1 LHNHF
6 AAKLEIL
13 IFPSDEFGGQEL
25 PEDQV
30 CGFVGSHG
38 LPVDAPG
45 CHVMAKVQV
54 NGNHP
59 IWKLAKSAFP
69 GPVEWNFDGIFLFD
83 KAGLPVLR
91 ASMGKPPAR
100 GWKAAVGAHI

>member
-1 LHNHF
+1 MLVRLADPNRDPLT
-6 AAKLEIL
+6 AL
-13 IFPSDEFGGQEL
+13 IRTLPARRR

-69 GPVEWNFDGIFLFD
+69 GPVEWNFGGWAWAFE
-83 KAGLPVLR
+83 P
-91 ASMGKPPAR
+91 ASRLTTAL
-100 GWKAAVGAHI
+100 VGEH